1 MTVMRAISLAGLLLL
16 AGCTA
21 AVQQQAPQDI
31 LRRRGEIR
39 HTSGTSKPVAV
50 AVGRGNG
57 PIVAARAPCETNDPM
72 PVGQSRQPPP
82 PMLRATTPYPVAP
95 MPNYCPVTVPAAA
108 RTTHVSTP
116 RPPRRVQPP
125 APTEP
130 RP

>member
-1 MTVMRAISLAGLLLL
+1 MRAISLAGLLLL

-21 AVQQQAPQDI
+21 AVQQQGPEDI
-31 LRRRGEIR
+31 LRPRNVIR
-39 HTSGTSKPVAV
+39 HSNGTSKPMVIGA
-50 AVGRGNG
+50 ARGRGR
-57 PIVAARAPCETNDPM
+57 IVEERAPCETNDPM
-72 PVGQSRQPPP
+72 PVGQFRLPSL
-82 PMLRATTPYPVAP
+82 PMLRATTPPVAP
-95 MPNYCPVTVPAAA
+95 MPNYCPVTLAAAA